1 MRVLANIA
9 GPDLFIVLAVV
20 ALLFGGSQLPKLA
33 RSLGSASHEFRKGV
47 EDGGQAEDNAADD
60 KGKAKGKAPEKATT
74 EDKGQAST

>member
-1 MRVLANIA
+1 MLANIA

-47 EDGGQAEDNAADD
+47 EDGSQAEDKTAAEGKD
-60 KGKAKGKAPEKATT
+60 KSKAEDKATT
-74 EDKGQAST
+74 EDKGKAST

>member
-1 MRVLANIA
+1 MLANIA

-47 EDGGQAEDNAADD
+47 EDGGHAEDKATDEKAEG
-60 KGKAKGKAPEKATT
+60 KGKAQEKATT
-74 EDKGQAST
+74 EDKGQASS

>member
-47 EDGGQAEDNAADD
+47 EDGSNAEDKATDD
-60 KGKAKGKAPEKATT
+60 KASGKDKAPEKATT

>member
-47 EDGGQAEDNAADD
+47 EDGGHAEDKAADD
-60 KGKAKGKAPEKATT
+60 KAEGKTEEKATT
-74 EDKGQAST
+74 EDKGKASS

>member
-1 MRVLANIA
+1 MLANIA

-47 EDGGQAEDNAADD
+47 EDGGHAEDKAADD
-60 KGKAKGKAPEKATT
+60 KDKAEAKGKTEEKATT
-74 EDKGQAST
+74 EDKGKASS